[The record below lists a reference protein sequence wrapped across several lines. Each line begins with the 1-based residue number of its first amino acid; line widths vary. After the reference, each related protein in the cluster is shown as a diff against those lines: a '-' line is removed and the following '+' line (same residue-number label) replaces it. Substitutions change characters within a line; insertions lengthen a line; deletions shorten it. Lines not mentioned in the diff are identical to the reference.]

1 LQEVEVPPV
10 AIASASAIT
19 VGWRVKLNW
28 RSNKLNNSK
37 TAMATL
43 QIENLPDE
51 LYSRIQYLASE
62 KNLTLN
68 EAVIRLLKQSF
79 EYEKVTIDRAQ
90 ESKPMSA
97 ILQRIRS
104 RPRVNPRDFGLM
116 DSTILIGEDRNR

>member
-1 LQEVEVPPV
+1 
-10 AIASASAIT
+10 
-19 VGWRVKLNW
+19 
-28 RSNKLNNSK
+28 
-37 TAMATL
+37 MATL

-79 EYEKVTIDRAQ
+79 ESDKVTLDRAQ

>member
-1 LQEVEVPPV
+1 
-10 AIASASAIT
+10 
-19 VGWRVKLNW
+19 
-28 RSNKLNNSK
+28 
-37 TAMATL
+37 MATL

-79 EYEKVTIDRAQ
+79 ESDKVTIDRAQ

>member
-1 LQEVEVPPV
+1 
-10 AIASASAIT
+10 
-19 VGWRVKLNW
+19 
-28 RSNKLNNSK
+28 
-37 TAMATL
+37 MATL

>member
-1 LQEVEVPPV
+1 
-10 AIASASAIT
+10 
-19 VGWRVKLNW
+19 
-28 RSNKLNNSK
+28 
-37 TAMATL
+37 MATL

-79 EYEKVTIDRAQ
+79 ESDKVTIDRAQ
-90 ESKPMSA
+90 ESQPMSA